1 MKQQK
6 TDIVKLESLTPE
18 QEALIPIIRNEWLN
32 LFYKDQEIDKVKA
45 KEGIEW
51 LYSFCKKDKPKVFFM
66 DSPLGCQI
74 LASIGAN
81 IRDNIG
87 ANIGTNIRDNIWANY
102 QKSSYYGNISDYGWV
117 AFYKYFQSSNHFT
130 EYDWSNFDKF
140 AKLLQSGIYEL
151 YTFENVCIVCSK
163 PKVYQDN
170 ANRLHNTSSHA
181 VIFKDGFSQ
190 YYINGRFMPE
200 WIFKGFTK
208 EQFLKEENED
218 VRGGMYEIIESK
230 GEGSMLTFLDAIE
243 IDKQSFVHSNGE
255 IEEMILYK
263 TKESF
268 NEEEDLNGKCP
279 AQLAWLKM
287 TCPSTGQTY
296 LIPSDSSFDNCID
309 AAKYHRPDYVS
320 KEIPY
325 IWEQRN

>member
-1 MKQQK
+1 
-6 TDIVKLESLTPE
+6 
-18 QEALIPIIRNEWLN
+18 
-32 LFYKDQEIDKVKA
+32 
-45 KEGIEW
+45 
-51 LYSFCKKDKPKVFFM
+51 
-66 DSPLGCQI
+66 
-74 LASIGAN
+74 
-81 IRDNIG
+81 
-87 ANIGTNIRDNIWANY
+87 
-102 QKSSYYGNISDYGWV
+102 
-117 AFYKYFQSSNHFT
+117 
-130 EYDWSNFDKF
+130 
-140 AKLLQSGIYEL
+140 
-151 YTFENVCIVCSK
+151 
-163 PKVYQDN
+163 
-170 ANRLHNTSSHA
+170 
-181 VIFKDGFSQ
+181 
-190 YYINGRFMPE
+190 MPE